1 MNQFISN
8 MQDKA
13 KQRIKK
19 TYRQTATTYDSGV
32 SERLGASRWGIE
44 SLTGLLLRDMRFND
58 SPVVLDLACGTGL
71 STFKLIEYLEGVGDF
86 HGVDFSPEMIKQ
98 AELNAETLGYS
109 IDFRVGDADNIPYP
123 DEYFDAVISN
133 MSFQMFP
140 DKPKSLEEAYRVLR
154 PGGSIGLLYGAA
166 IHLQELVSL
175 CLEYAGDRPS
185 LTDFTKAVND
195 VSWMH
200 IDLEETQRL
209 FWDAGFRRPLI
220 YGYHRV
226 MHVNP
231 KQFWYTNP
239 YPALWRT
246 HIPAEEREQVDQEII
261 ALMES
266 KAGRGFK
273 VNWYTIQA
281 YGTKPK

>member
-1 MNQFISN
+1 

-13 KQRIKK
+13 KQRIRE

-32 SERLGASRWGIE
+32 SERLGSSRWGIE
-44 SLTGLLLRDMRFND
+44 SLTGLLLRDMRFSDN
-58 SPVVLDLACGTGL
+58 PVVLDLACGTGL
-71 STFKLIEYLEGVGDF
+71 STFKLVEHLNNGGEF
-86 HGVDFSPEMIKQ
+86 HGVDFSSEMIKQ
-98 AELNAETLGYS
+98 AGLNAESLGYS
-109 IDFRVGDADNIPYP
+109 IDFRVGDADNLPYR
-123 DEYFDAVISN
+123 DESFDAIISN

-140 DKPKSLEEAYRVLR
+140 DKHTCLREAHRVLR
-154 PGGSIGLLYGAA
+154 PGGTIGLLFGAGF
-166 IHLQELVSL
+166 HLQELVEL
-175 CLEYAGDRPS
+175 CLEYVGDDQV
-185 LTDFTKAVND
+185 LTGFKNAVND

-200 IDLEETQRL
+200 IDLEELQRL

-226 MHVNP
+226 MHVEP

-246 HIPAEEREQVDQEII
+246 HIPVEQREQVDQKII
-261 ALMES
+261 KLMES
-266 KAGRGFK
+266 KASRGFK

-281 YGTKPK
+281 YGSKP

>member
-1 MNQFISN
+1 MNQPISN
-8 MQDKA
+8 MRDKA
-13 KQRIKK
+13 KQRIKE

-32 SERLGASRWGIE
+32 SERLGDSRWGIE
-44 SLTGLLLRDMRFND
+44 SLTGLLLRDMRFSDN
-58 SPVVLDLACGTGL
+58 PVVLDLACGTGL
-71 STFKLIEYLEGVGDF
+71 STFKLIEHLNRCGEF

-109 IDFRVGDADNIPYP
+109 VYFRVGEADDLPYEDDSIDAI
-123 DEYFDAVISN
+123 ISN

-140 DKPKSLEEAYRVLR
+140 DKPKCLEECYRVLR
-154 PGGSIGLLYGAA
+154 PGGSIGLLYGADF
-166 IHLQELVSL
+166 HLQELVSL
-175 CLEYAGDRPS
+175 CLDYARDRPS
-185 LTDFTKAVND
+185 LTDFTKALND

-200 IDLEETQRL
+200 IDLETTQQL
-209 FWDAGFRRPLI
+209 FWETGFRRPLI

-239 YPALWRT
+239 YPGLWRT
-246 HIPAEEREQVDQEII
+246 HIPVDLREQVDQEII

-266 KAGRGFK
+266 KSGRGFK

-281 YGTKPK
+281 YGTKPS

>member
-1 MNQFISN
+1 

-13 KQRIKK
+13 KQRIKE

-32 SERLGASRWGIE
+32 SERLGDSRWGIE
-44 SLTGLLLRDMRFND
+44 SLTGLLLRDMRFCDN
-58 SPVVLDLACGTGL
+58 PVVLDLACGTGL
-71 STFKLIEYLEGVGDF
+71 SAFKLIEHLNGEGEF

-98 AELNAETLGYS
+98 AEMNAETLGYS
-109 IDFRVGDADNIPYP
+109 IDFRVSDADDLPYK
-123 DEYFDAVISN
+123 DEYIDAIISN

-140 DKPKSLEEAYRVLR
+140 DKPKSLEECYRVLR
-154 PGGSIGLLYGAA
+154 PGGSIGLLYGAGV
-166 IHLQELVSL
+166 HLQELVSL
-175 CLEYAGDRPS
+175 CLEYAESHS
-185 LTDFTKAVND
+185 LTGFAKAVND

-200 IDLEETQRL
+200 VDLEETQQL
-209 FWDAGFRRPLI
+209 FWEAGFRRPLI

-246 HIPAEEREQVDQEII
+246 HIPVDLREQVDQEII

-281 YGTKPK
+281 YGTKPR